1 MGDPRRSRGC
11 NVSVLALASGTYAM
25 VMTWHDVVDPGSL
38 QLDQLAEDYFLH
50 PLHVE
55 DCRQSA
61 HRIKVESDRHY
72 LFIVVKLLDL
82 EQTNKL
88 AVEDLVLFVGSDFLI
103 TVHRSPI
110 GLLDALRELGEKLR
124 TDQVLYRLANVV
136 VDSYLPLI
144 DKLEDIIERLHD
156 QVVSAPRPN
165 VLERIGEIR
174 SVLTQLRR
182 VLSNTRHVAFQLRHV
197 SSPFISQEL
206 SPFLRDV
213 HDDLAIDL
221 DIVAAEQDRLA
232 SALEVYLSSV
242 ANRTTE
248 ATRTLTLLGTAALPA
263 LVITSLFGMNIAY
276 PSWTKS
282 TWIFAVLVA
291 VIFAITGFLLW
302 YLRRRDY
309 LPGGSTS
316 RAPLQR

>member
-1 MGDPRRSRGC
+1 
-11 NVSVLALASGTYAM
+11 
-25 VMTWHDVVDPGSL
+25 MTWHDIADPASR
-38 QLDQLAEDYFLH
+38 QLDELAAIYSLH
-50 PLHVE
+50 RLHVE
-55 DCRQSA
+55 DCRQSG
-61 HRIKVESDRHY
+61 HRIKVESDRQY
-72 LFIVVKLLDL
+72 LFIVLKLLDL
-82 EQTNKL
+82 EQSNKL

-110 GLLDALRELGEKLR
+110 DLLNALRELGEKLR
-124 TDQVLYRLANVV
+124 PDQVLYRLADAV

-144 DKLEDIIERLHD
+144 DKLEDSIEKLHD
-156 QVVSAPRPN
+156 QVLSSPRPN

-174 SVLTQLRR
+174 SILTQLRR

-197 SSPFISQEL
+197 PSPFISQEL

-221 DIVAAEQDRLA
+221 DTVAAERDRLA

-263 LVITSLFGMNIAY
+263 LVITALFGMSVDY

-282 TWIFAVLVA
+282 QWVLPVVLA
-291 VIFAITGFLLW
+291 VIVAITGFLLW
-302 YLRRRDY
+302 YLKRNDY

-316 RAPLQR
+316 RVPFEK

>member
-1 MGDPRRSRGC
+1 
-11 NVSVLALASGTYAM
+11 
-25 VMTWHDVVDPGSL
+25 MTWHDIADPTSR
-38 QLDQLAEDYFLH
+38 QLDELAADHSLH
-50 PLHVE
+50 RLHIE
-55 DCRQSA
+55 DCRQSG
-61 HRIKVESDRHY
+61 HRIKVESDHDHQY
-72 LFIVVKLLDL
+72 LFIVLKLLDL
-82 EQTNKL
+82 EQSNKL

-103 TVHRSPI
+103 TVHRSPLD
-110 GLLDALRELGEKLR
+110 LLNALRDLGEKLR
-124 TDQVLYRLANVV
+124 PDQVLYRLTNAV

-144 DKLEDIIERLHD
+144 DKLEDIIEKLHD

-174 SVLTQLRR
+174 GVLTQLRR

-221 DIVAAEQDRLA
+221 DTVAAERERLA
-232 SALEVYLSSV
+232 GALEVYLSSV

-263 LVITSLFGMNIAY
+263 LIVTGLFGMSINY

-282 TWIFAVLVA
+282 PWIFAALVA
-291 VIFAITGFLLW
+291 MIFVITGSLLW
-302 YLRRRDY
+302 YLQRHDY

-316 RAPLQR
+316 RAPLEK

>member
-1 MGDPRRSRGC
+1 
-11 NVSVLALASGTYAM
+11 
-25 VMTWHDVVDPGSL
+25 MTWHDIADPASR
-38 QLDQLAEDYFLH
+38 QLDELAVNYSLH
-50 PLHVE
+50 RLHIE
-55 DCRQSA
+55 DCRQTS
-61 HRIKVESDRHY
+61 HRIKVETDGQY
-72 LFIVVKLLDL
+72 LFIVLKLLDL
-82 EQTNKL
+82 EQSNKL
-88 AVEDLVLFVGSDFLI
+88 AIEDLVLFVGSDFLI
-103 TVHRSPI
+103 TVHSSPVD
-110 GLLDALRELGEKLR
+110 LLNPLHALGEKLR
-124 TDQVLYRLANVV
+124 PDQVVYHLMDAV

-144 DKLEDIIERLHD
+144 DKLEDSIEKLHD
-156 QVVSAPRPN
+156 QVVSSPRPN

-174 SVLTQLRR
+174 STLTQLRR

-221 DIVAAEQDRLA
+221 DTIGAERERLA
-232 SALEVYLSSV
+232 GVLDVYLSSV

-263 LVITSLFGMNIAY
+263 LVITSLFGMNIDY

-282 TWIFAVLVA
+282 SWVFVALVT
-291 VIFAITGFLLW
+291 VMFVVTGSLLW
-302 YLRRRDY
+302 YLKRRDY

-316 RAPLQR
+316 RASRDR